1 MMMILAIVLP
11 LVGLLL
17 PRRAAWVAAALG
29 FVALCF
35 GFGTSIDVAWLGG
48 IHFSLAMSGFGA
60 ALALLASLSTAVVV
74 AAAPPGRRPLLLA
87 LGAAAVGVFLAR
99 DVVVLYVFWELMLIP
114 AYFLVGG
121 RAATQFLVYN
131 VAGSLCMLL
140 GFLALATTGGFAL
153 PMTVPASGL
162 VLLGVMLGFA
172 AKAPLWP
179 LHGWQADAYS
189 AAPADA
195 AALMA
200 GVQSKAGLFGFF
212 MVAMPALPASARPW
226 LLAFGIIAVLYGA
239 FAAIRQDEVRRL
251 LAYSSVGHLGLMF
264 LGLASGTA
272 FGVEGAIILAVA
284 HGLYTVALFLLTGR
298 LEDALGRPARLADLG
313 GLYRGSPGM
322 GAIFTFTGMAALGLP
337 GLAGFPGE
345 LLILI
350 GLWSVSPWLAAAA
363 GLGVVLAAVYM
374 LRPIQGI
381 FLGPPREGPRVG
393 VVWALAPMLLL
404 LLAVGLDPQLLWG
417 VAHP

>member
-1 MMMILAIVLP
+1 MMMILGIVLP
-11 LVGLLL
+11 VASLLL
-17 PRRAAWVAAALG
+17 PRRAAWIGAALG
-29 FVALCF
+29 FIALCLA
-35 GFGTSIDVAWLGG
+35 FGTTIDVAWLGG
-48 IHFSLAMSGFGA
+48 IHLSLGMSGFGA
-60 ALALLASLSTAVVV
+60 ALALLASLSTVVVV
-74 AAAPPGRRPLLLA
+74 ATAPEKRRPLLLT

-99 DVVVLYVFWELMLIP
+99 DVIVLYVFWELMLIP
-114 AYFLVGG
+114 AYFMVGG

-140 GFLALATTGGFAL
+140 GFLALGTFAM
-153 PMTVPASGL
+153 PVTVPASGI
-162 VLLGVMLGFA
+162 VLLGLMLGFA

-179 LHGWQADAYS
+179 LHGWQPDAYS

-200 GVQSKAGLFGFF
+200 GVQSKAGLFGFY
-212 MVAMPALPASARPW
+212 MVAMPALPPAARPW
-226 LLAFGIIAVLYGA
+226 LMAVGIIAVLYGA

-272 FGVEGAIILAVA
+272 LGVEGAVILAVA
-284 HGLYTVALFLLTGR
+284 HGLYTVALFLLTGS
-298 LEDALGRPARLADLG
+298 LEDALGRPAKLTDLG

-322 GAIFTFTGMAALGLP
+322 GAVFTFTGMAALGLP

-381 FLGPPREGPRVG
+381 FHGPAREGPRLDVT
-393 VVWALAPMLLL
+393 WALAPVLLL

>member
-1 MMMILAIVLP
+1 MMMILAILLP
-11 LVGLLL
+11 LVGLAL
-17 PRRAAWVAAALG
+17 PRRAAIPAAAG
-29 FVALCF
+29 FIALCF
-35 GFGTSIDVAWLGG
+35 AGGSAMDVPWLGG
-48 IHFSLAMSGFGA
+48 IRFSLAMGGFGG

-74 AAAPPGRRPLLLA
+74 AVAPPGRRPLLLA

-99 DVVVLYVFWELMLIP
+99 DLIVLYVFWELMLIP

-131 VAGSLCMLL
+131 VAGSLCMLV
-140 GFLALATTGGFAL
+140 GFLALGQFAL
-153 PMTVPASGL
+153 PVAVPASGL
-162 VLLGVMLGFA
+162 VLAGLMLGFG

-179 LHGWQADAYS
+179 LHGWQPDAYA

-200 GVQSKAGLFGFF
+200 GIQSKAGLYGFY
-212 MVAMPALPASARPW
+212 MVALPALPPAARPW
-226 LLAFGIIAVLYGA
+226 LLAAGLIAVLYGA

-272 FGVEGAIILAVA
+272 PAVDGAIVLAVA

-298 LEDALGRPARLADLG
+298 LEDAFGRPAKLSDLG
-313 GLYRGSPGM
+313 GLYGAAPGM
-322 GAIFTFTGMAALGLP
+322 GAVFTFAGMAALGLP

-345 LLILI
+345 LLILV

-374 LRPIQGI
+374 LRAIQGI
-381 FLGPPREGPRVG
+381 FHGPGRQGPAPTVS
-393 VVWALAPMLLL
+393 WALTPILLL